1 MLFRKKGKLKKEYD
15 DRLVHLMQQ
24 ARGEWQQQ
32 KNLSDLS
39 FEKSPQMLAEE
50 KMAEARYF
58 YLFKEARH
66 RKIVI
71 K

>member
-15 DRLVHLMQQ
+15 DRLVQLMQQ
-24 ARGEWQQQ
+24 AREEWQQQ
-32 KNLSDLS
+32 KNLSNLS

>member
-15 DRLVHLMQQ
+15 DRLVQLMQQ
-24 ARGEWQQQ
+24 AREEWQQQ

>member
-15 DRLVHLMQQ
+15 ERLIHLMQQ
-24 ARGEWQQQ
+24 TREDWQQQ

-39 FEKSPQMLAEE
+39 FEKSPQMIAEE

>member
-1 MLFRKKGKLKKEYD
+1 MLFRKKGKLKQEFD
-15 DRLVHLMQQ
+15 DKLVDLMHDT
-24 ARGEWQQQ
+24 RDEWQQQ
-32 KNLSDLS
+32 KGLAEMSL
-39 FEKSPQMLAEE
+39 EKSPQLIAAE

>member
-15 DRLVHLMQQ
+15 ERLIHLMQQ
-24 ARGEWQQQ
+24 TREEWQQQ
-32 KNLSDLS
+32 KSLSDLS
-39 FEKSPQMLAEE
+39 FEKSPQMIAEE

>member
-15 DRLVHLMQQ
+15 DRLVQLMQQ
-24 ARGEWQQQ
+24 AREEWQQQ

-39 FEKSPQMLAEE
+39 FERSPQMLAEE

>member
-15 DRLVHLMQQ
+15 ERLVHLMQQ
-24 ARGEWQQQ
+24 TREEWQQQ
-32 KNLSDLS
+32 KNFSDMS
-39 FEKSPQMLAEE
+39 FEKSLQLNAEE

>member
-15 DRLVHLMQQ
+15 DRLVQLMQQ
-24 ARGEWQQQ
+24 AREEWQQQ

-39 FEKSPQMLAEE
+39 FEKSPQMMAEE